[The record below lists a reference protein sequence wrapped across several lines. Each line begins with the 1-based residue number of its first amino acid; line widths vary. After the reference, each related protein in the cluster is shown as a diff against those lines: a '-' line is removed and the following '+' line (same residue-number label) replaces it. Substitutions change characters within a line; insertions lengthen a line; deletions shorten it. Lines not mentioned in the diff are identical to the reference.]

1 MRRVEAYVVDLGLV
15 GLPQSGKSSL
25 LALLSGGT
33 GRGDVAVAKVPDP
46 RLDALASIF
55 HPKKV
60 TPATIR
66 LTELPGL
73 IPGRLGE
80 GERNSFFE
88 GVRRTDALLQV
99 VRAFDDPS
107 VPHPAGSVDPLRDA
121 RGVEEEMLL
130 ADLEQVEA
138 LVARLEKNRGRGR
151 SEDLQLDVLRR
162 CAAAL
167 GDLRPLRLAG
177 LTAEDARLLG
187 GFGLLTARG
196 ELAALNLAEEDLR
209 GSAGGIARTHPLAE
223 WAHEQG
229 IELVP
234 FSARVEAE
242 IAALPLAERAEFMG
256 AYGLAAPGTDRLA
269 AAAYAALGLVSFLTA
284 GEDEVRA
291 WPVPAG
297 TPARRAAAKIHSD
310 IERGFIRAEVVR
322 FADLQAAGSWKALRE
337 KGLVRLEG
345 KDYPVQDGDIIE
357 FRFHV

>member
-1 MRRVEAYVVDLGLV
+1 LDLGIV

-25 LALLSGGT
+25 LALLAGGAV
-33 GRGDVAVAKVPDP
+33 RGDVAVAKVPDR
-46 RLDALASIF
+46 RLDVLAALF
-55 HPKKV
+55 HPRKV

-73 IPGRLGE
+73 VPGRLEKGQ
-80 GERNSFFE
+80 RNAFFE

-99 VRAFDDPS
+99 VRAFADPS
-107 VPHPAGSVDPLRDA
+107 VPVPSGGLDPLRDA
-121 RGVEEEMLL
+121 RVIEEEMLL

-138 LVARLEKNRGRGR
+138 LVARLEKNRARGR
-151 SEDLQLDVLRR
+151 QEELQLEALRR

-167 GDLRPLRLAG
+167 GDLRPLRQAG
-177 LTAEDARLLG
+177 LAPEDVRLLS

-196 ELAALNLAEEDLR
+196 VLLAVNEDEEALRAGAGHPELEAWAAA
-209 GSAGGIARTHPLAE
+209 
-223 WAHEQG
+223 QG
-229 IELVP
+229 IVVVP

-242 IAALPLAERAEFMG
+242 IAALPPGERAEFMA
-256 AYGLAAPGTDRLA
+256 AYGLTTTGTERLA

-297 TPARRAAAKIHSD
+297 TPARQAAGKIHSD
-310 IERGFIRAEVVR
+310 IERGFIRAEVAS
-322 FADLQAAGSWKALRE
+322 FADLEAAGSWKALRE
-337 KGLVRLEG
+337 RGLVRLEG
-345 KDYPVQDGDIIE
+345 RDYPVRDGDIIE